1 MYTLAVVDVEGHGQP
16 VAHAVL
22 ANFIVFVSF
31 NLKNIS
37 NTTKVKLYETF
48 VVLVV
53 LYGSECWCL
62 KKENEHRILVAE
74 MI

>member
-1 MYTLAVVDVEGHGQP
+1 MVDAEGHGQP

-22 ANFIVFVSF
+22 ANFIVLVLF

-48 VVLVV
+48 VIPIVLH
-53 LYGSECWCL
+53 GRERQTKNPSG
-62 KKENEHRILVAE
+62 RDRRG
-74 MI
+74 